1 LPDNARVND
10 AAMIEP
16 PRAKLAAD
24 HLADRL
30 AVIVAGPMTPPRHAV
45 NGRSITC
52 ATQTNQTT
60 TLGRAATEPA
70 TLEPA
75 GISHR

>member
-1 LPDNARVND
+1 MPHNARMT
-10 AAMIEP
+10 APKIEP

-30 AVIVAGPMTPPRHAV
+30 AVIVAGPMTPPRHAITNPLV
-45 NGRSITC
+45 TC
-52 ATQTNQTT
+52 ATQTTQTT

-75 GISHR
+75 GDFHH

>member
-1 LPDNARVND
+1 MPHNARMT
-10 AAMIEP
+10 APKIEP

-30 AVIVAGPMTPPRHAV
+30 AVIVGGPMTPPRHA
-45 NGRSITC
+45 ITTPLISC
-52 ATQTNQTT
+52 ATQTTQTT
-60 TLGRAATEPA
+60 TLGRAATDPA

-75 GISHR
+75 GDFHH

>member
-1 LPDNARVND
+1 MTAPK
-10 AAMIEP
+10 IEP

-45 NGRSITC
+45 NVRSITC
-52 ATQTNQTT
+52 ATQTTQTP

-70 TLEPA
+70 TLKPA
-75 GISHR
+75 GIFHL